1 MAGREASFFDALWKE
16 TIIEQSF
23 AVEATANWQTLSSL
37 SCSVF
42 GLSFRSEFRSVIEG
56 ADEVASKMLPWRE
69 EATLCHNGVVKGP
82 STPRLS
88 LSPGLDSK

>member
-1 MAGREASFFDALWKE
+1 MVGREASFFDALWKE

-37 SCSVF
+37 SSVF
-42 GLSFRSEFRSVIEG
+42 TLSFRSELGSVIEG